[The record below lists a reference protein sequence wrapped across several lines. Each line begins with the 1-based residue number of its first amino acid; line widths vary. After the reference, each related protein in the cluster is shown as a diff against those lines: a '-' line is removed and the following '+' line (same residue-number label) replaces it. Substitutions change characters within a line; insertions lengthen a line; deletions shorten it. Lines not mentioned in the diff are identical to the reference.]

1 MTTVKT
7 SKKLKRKLYIKIV
20 NFYINLWF
28 QRKVGLTKYK
38 YSYAK
43 AWNNIHSVLSFF
55 NESFDNKQLKKATI
69 KSWRDKG
76 LYEIRYKK
84 WHFAVSIQLDIFEN
98 YIAIIQDC
106 VHDKDYHN
114 DTIQTS
120 PFEMDSPDDKSHLVD
135 WKEYK
140 LDRLISESIKNS
152 IDKIMKSKNNNTK
165 YEIKF

>member
-1 MTTVKT
+1 MITVKT

-38 YSYAK
+38 YSYENDC
-43 AWNNIHSVLSFF
+43 NNIHSVLSFF

-152 IDKIMKSKNNNTK
+152 IDKIINSRNKR
-165 YEIKF
+165 